1 MNMTKKLKLV
11 PVLSVGVSL
20 LTGVISYFAGKIPPE
35 ISHVYRNNEIV
46 TQSWRDNFES
56 FIGIVFLLVLLAGI
70 VTTVILIIEKI
81 KFKRKIARDI
91 FRTWGCVI
99 LCYVIFGFSFSMV
112 TTDDLY
118 DYYPV
123 CYEFTDGQR
132 KIVIEEESFM
142 LYGGGTVY
150 QIDNDN
156 NAFVIGH
163 ISTDDGGRNNGNYDI
178 KWLDDGC
185 EITYDYCNGEHT
197 KQIEKVKLE

>member
-1 MNMTKKLKLV
+1 MTKKLKLI

-20 LTGVISYFAGKIPPE
+20 LTCIVSYFAGKISPK
-35 ISHVYRNNEIV
+35 ISYVYRNNEIV
-46 TQSWRDNFES
+46 TQSWRDNFET
-56 FIGIVFLLVLLAGI
+56 FIGFVFLLVLLAAF

-81 KFKRKIARDI
+81 KSKRKIAGDI
-91 FRTWGCVI
+91 FRAWSCVI
-99 LCYVIFGFSFSMV
+99 LCYVIFGCSSLMV

-142 LYGGGTVY
+142 LYGGGTIY
-150 QIDNDN
+150 QIDEDN

-178 KWLDDGC
+178 EWSDDSC
-185 EITYDYCNGEHT
+185 EITYDYCNDEHT
-197 KQIEKVKLE
+197 KQTEKVKLR

>member
-1 MNMTKKLKLV
+1 MTKKLKLV

-20 LTGVISYFAGKIPPE
+20 LTCIVSYFAGKIPPKT
-35 ISHVYRNNEIV
+35 SYVYRNNEIV
-46 TQSWRDNFES
+46 TQSWRDNFET
-56 FIGIVFLLVLLAGI
+56 FIGFVFLLVLLVAF

-81 KFKRKIARDI
+81 KSKRKIAKDI

-99 LCYVIFGFSFSMV
+99 LCYVIFGFSSLMV

-123 CYEFTDGQR
+123 CYEFTDGQHT
-132 KIVIEEESFM
+132 IVIEEESFM
-142 LYGGGTVY
+142 LYGGGTIY
-150 QIDNDN
+150 RIDDDN

-178 KWLDDGC
+178 KWSDDGC

-197 KQIEKVKLE
+197 KKTEKVKFE